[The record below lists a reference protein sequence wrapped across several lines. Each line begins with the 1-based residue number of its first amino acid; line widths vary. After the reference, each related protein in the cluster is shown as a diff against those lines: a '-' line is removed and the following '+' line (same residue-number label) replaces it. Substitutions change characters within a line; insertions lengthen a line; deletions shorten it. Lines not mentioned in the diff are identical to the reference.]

1 MVKDYT
7 FPFLFWDSSLRYMFF
22 CVFFSIMKLVDNVHW
37 LLWAM
42 DLDLIAVVNGLNS
55 IKTLSLNLQ
64 VKI

>member
-1 MVKDYT
+1 
-7 FPFLFWDSSLRYMFF
+7 MFF

-37 LLWAM
+37 LVWAM